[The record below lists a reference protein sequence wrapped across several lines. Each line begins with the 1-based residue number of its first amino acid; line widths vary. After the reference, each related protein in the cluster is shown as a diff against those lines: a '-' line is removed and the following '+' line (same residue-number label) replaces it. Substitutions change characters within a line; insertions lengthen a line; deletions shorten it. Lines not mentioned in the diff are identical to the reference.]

1 MDDLRLLEGDDLP
14 SVAGAPW
21 CVLVVDDDEEVHVVT
36 RLALEGFRFA
46 GRPVE
51 LLSAH
56 SNAAAQ
62 KVLSRRPD
70 IALILLDVV
79 MESDRAGLDL
89 VRFVRGRLQNR
100 MVRIVLRTGQ
110 PGQAPPRE
118 VITENDIDDYRTK
131 TELTF
136 DRLFVVVTA
145 ALRTYQLLST
155 MAEHQRRIS
164 HLATHDDLTG
174 LPNRTLLHDRIH
186 QAMAYARRS
195 GRLLALLFI
204 DLDGFKFINDSFGH
218 TQGDALLKAI
228 ATRLEREIRAGDTV
242 ARLGGDEFV
251 VMLGD
256 VADADDV
263 MRMADKLLR
272 VLSEPTLADGRSLL
286 VTASIGISIYPD
298 DGQNVEVLLQH
309 ADSALYAAK
318 HGGRNRVCRYTPE
331 LSANADERV
340 LLENALRCAE
350 GLNQFELHYQPRYEV
365 GSGRLSGVEALI
377 RWQHPQL
384 GWVSPNR
391 FIHLAE
397 EVGLING
404 IGEWVLRAACMQLVR
419 WQRAG
424 LPSFRVAVNVS
435 ARQFHEQDIAELVRR
450 VLDETGLDA
459 AFLELEMTENVL
471 INNPDA
477 VLEQLRSLKQLGVQ
491 LAIDDFGTGY
501 SSLSYLSRYPI
512 DIIKIDQSFTSQLA
526 TSDEAASIT
535 RAIIALARA
544 LHMKTICEGVET
556 AQQYG
561 FMVDNGCD
569 AVQGHYFSPAVIA
582 DELAAIAQRH
592 EAETGPRPVVT

>member
-1 MDDLRLLEGDDLP
+1 MDDLRLIEGDDLP

-51 LLSAH
+51 VLSAY
-56 SNAAAQ
+56 SNTAAQ
-62 KVLSRRPD
+62 QVLSRRSD
-70 IALILLDVV
+70 VALILLDVV
-79 MESDRAGLDL
+79 MESDTAGFDL

-118 VITENDIDDYRTK
+118 VISENDIDDYRTK

-256 VADADDV
+256 AADADDV
-263 MRMADKLLR
+263 MRTADKLLR
-272 VLSEPTLADGRSLL
+272 VLSEPTQADGRSLL
-286 VTASIGISIYPD
+286 VTASIGISIYPS
-298 DGQNVEVLLQH
+298 DGTNVEVLLQH

-318 HGGRNRVCRYTPE
+318 HGGRNRVYRYTPE

-350 GLNQFELHYQPRYEV
+350 GLDQFELHYQPRYEV
-365 GSGRLSGVEALI
+365 SNGRLSGVEALI

-384 GWVSPNR
+384 GWVSPSR

-404 IGEWVLRAACMQLVR
+404 IGEWVLRTACTQLKR
-419 WQRAG
+419 WQLSG
-424 LPSFRVAVNVS
+424 LPNFRVAVNVS
-435 ARQFHEQDIAELVRR
+435 ARQFHEQDIAGLVRR
-450 VLDETGLDA
+450 VLDDTGLDA

-477 VLEQLRSLKQLGVQ
+477 VLEQLRSLKKLGVQ

-535 RAIIALARA
+535 RAIIALAKA

-556 AQQYG
+556 EQQNQ
-561 FMVDNGCD
+561 FMADNGCD
-569 AVQGHYFSPAVIA
+569 AVQGHYFSRAVSAEQLAEIA
-582 DELAAIAQRH
+582 LH
-592 EAETGPRPVVT
+592 PRPDTGASLVAG

>member
-1 MDDLRLLEGDDLP
+1 MDDLRLVEGDDLP

-21 CVLVVDDDEEVHVVT
+21 CILVVDDDEEVHVVT
-36 RLALEGFRFA
+36 RLALDGFRFA

-51 LLSAH
+51 VLSAY
-56 SNAAAQ
+56 SNMAAQ
-62 KVLSRRPD
+62 KVLGRRSD

-118 VITENDIDDYRTK
+118 VISENDIDDYRTK

-228 ATRLEREIRAGDTV
+228 ALRLEREIRAGDTV

-256 VADADDV
+256 AGDVDDV
-263 MRMADKLLR
+263 MRTADKLLR

-298 DGQNVEVLLQH
+298 DGSNVEVLLQH

-340 LLENALRCAE
+340 LLESALRCAE
-350 GLNQFELHYQPRYEV
+350 ELDQFELHYQPRYEV
-365 GSGRLSGVEALI
+365 SNGRLSGVEALI

-384 GWVSPNR
+384 GWVSPSR

-397 EVGLING
+397 EVGLINQ
-404 IGEWVLRAACMQLVR
+404 IGEWVLRAACAQLKE

-424 LPSFRVAVNVS
+424 LPDFRVAVNVS

-459 AFLELEMTENVL
+459 ALLELEMTENVL
-471 INNPDA
+471 INNPEA
-477 VLEQLRSLKQLGVQ
+477 VLEQLRALKKLGVQ

-544 LHMKTICEGVET
+544 LHMKTISEGVET
-556 AQQYG
+556 AQQHQ
-561 FMVDNGCD
+561 FMADNGCD
-569 AVQGHYFSPAVIA
+569 AVQGHYFSPAVTASKLATIA
-582 DELAAIAQRH
+582 LQYKADTENRV
-592 EAETGPRPVVT
+592 EG